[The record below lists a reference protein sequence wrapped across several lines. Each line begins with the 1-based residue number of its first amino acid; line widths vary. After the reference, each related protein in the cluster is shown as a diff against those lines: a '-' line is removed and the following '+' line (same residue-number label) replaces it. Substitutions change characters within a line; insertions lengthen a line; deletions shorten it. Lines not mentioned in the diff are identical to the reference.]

1 MDNKEIILN
10 VEKLNTTFISDRKE
24 IKIVKDVSFQ
34 VRRGKTLAVVGESG
48 CGKSV
53 TMNSIMR
60 FTGKNAIVKAENIQY
75 NALRDGVVTEYHLE
89 SIKEP
94 NGPEMRALRGPDMS
108 MVFQDPMSSL
118 NPVYKVGDQVAEG
131 LLQHNKGMKK
141 AEAREKVLEM
151 FRKLGI
157 PDPEERI
164 DCYPHQ
170 FSGGMKQRV
179 VIAMALACSPD
190 LLLADEPTTALD
202 VTIQAQVLELMNEL
216 KEMLRTSLLLIT
228 HDLGVVAQVCDR
240 VAIMYAGE
248 IVESGTI
255 AEVFDHPHHPYT
267 IGLFGSIPSLD
278 ETAEK
283 LKPIQGQMPD
293 PTELPEGCAFAPR
306 CPYATGACR
315 TRKPEMTGVGGTQMV
330 RCLAHQGVF
339 ESPELMEEV
348 RHGR

>member
-75 NALRDGVVTEYHLE
+75 NALRDGKVTEYHLE

-141 AEAREKVLEM
+141 DEARKLVLEM

-179 VIAMALACSPD
+179 VIAIAMICNPELIIC
-190 LLLADEPTTALD
+190 DEPTTALD
-202 VTIQAQVLELMNEL
+202 VTIQAQIMDLL
-216 KEMLRTSLLLIT
+216 KELQLKEGKSIILIT
-228 HDLGVVAQVCDR
+228 HNMGLVAEMADEVCVMYMGRVVEFGSLEDLFYR
-240 VAIMYAGE
+240 T
-248 IVESGTI
+248 S
-255 AEVFDHPHHPYT
+255 HPYT
-267 IGLFGSIPSLD
+267 RALLRSVPVLGLADGQKLETIPGATPNPADLKGGCEFADRCSECMD
-278 ETAEK
+278 RCREK
-283 LKPIQGQMPD
+283 TIPMFEI
-293 PTELPEGCAFAPR
+293 APGHR
-306 CPYATGACR
+306 
-315 TRKPEMTGVGGTQMV
+315 V
-330 RCLAHQGVF
+330 RCLKF
-339 ESPELMEEV
+339 DSYPEV
-348 RHGR
+348 D